1 MPHALASLHEVL
13 LYLHLSILSG
23 EKGEGI
29 SLLCL
34 GRNCGGGIG
43 NASGEAQVSN
53 PVLLEANPGRWAQS
67 LLARPSAGA
76 AVTPTGRGRG
86 GCRLGQPLVAL
97 SEFPERHCFVA
108 PGSLPWILAGHR
120 GEAKPAR
127 VPALGQ
133 HQGPQ
138 PLGEGAPAR
147 QLGCRCSRS
156 RGLASLGREGPA
168 VWGVLAWGVQL

>member
-1 MPHALASLHEVL
+1 MPHVLASLHEVL
-13 LYLHLSILSG
+13 VYLHLSSLSG
-23 EKGEGI
+23 ERGEGV

-53 PVLLEANPGRWAQS
+53 PVLLEANPVRRAQDG
-67 LLARPSAGA
+67 LRPRARPSAGA

-86 GCRLGQPLVAL
+86 GRRLGQPHVAL
-97 SEFPERHCFVA
+97 SELSERHCLVA
-108 PGSLPWILAGHR
+108 PGSLPWTLAGRR
-120 GEAKPAR
+120 GEAEPAR

-138 PLGEGAPAR
+138 PLG
-147 QLGCRCSRS
+147 
-156 RGLASLGREGPA
+156 
-168 VWGVLAWGVQL
+168 